1 MACTND
7 KNMNVVFCTDTNY
20 IMPSSVLIKSI
31 SLNNKNTPIDFYA
44 IVDES
49 VTERDKSILVRELS
63 DNDSHNIT
71 FLTVNGREYENMP
84 NLDVSHE
91 YAVRNKITATHTTK
105 ACYYRLS
112 MANLLPQSVEK
123 VIYFDCDIIVT
134 QDLSDLWSTN
144 LEGKAVAAVVDEG
157 EFQMHYH
164 QLGFPPEFG
173 YFNSGV
179 MIIDISYWRKHNMF
193 ESFLS
198 IIKEHAG
205 RMRQHDQEILNI
217 AFYNNVKRLPLK
229 YNFQE
234 HFFRKPECIPAFYNK
249 YSNEIEQAIVDIAV
263 VHYTADKPWHKEC
276 NQPYRGQFLK
286 YLKATQWDAYRLK
299 WKNKQFANSIT
310 IYRIL
315 IKLGLRKG
323 LYRNLL

>member
-1 MACTND
+1 
-7 KNMNVVFCTDTNY
+7 MNVVFCTDTNY

-31 SLNNKNTPIDFYA
+31 SMNNQSSAIDFFA

-49 VTERDKSILVRELS
+49 VTERDKSMLVRELS
-63 DNDSHNIT
+63 DNASHNIT
-71 FLTVNGREYENMP
+71 FLTVNGRDYENMP

-91 YAVRNKITATHTTK
+91 YAVKNNITATHTTK

-112 MANLLPQSVEK
+112 MANLLPLSVDK

-134 QDLSDLWSTN
+134 QDLSDLWATN

-157 EFQMHYH
+157 EFQMNYH

-173 YFNSGV
+173 YFNSGA
-179 MIIDISYWRKHNMF
+179 MIIDVSYWRQHNMF
-193 ESFLS
+193 DIFLS
-198 IIKEHAG
+198 IIQEHAG

-234 HFFRKPECIPAFYNK
+234 HFFRRPECIPDFYNK
-249 YSNEIEQAIVDIAV
+249 YSNEIEQAIDDIAV
-263 VHYTADKPWHKEC
+263 VHYTADKPWYKEC

-286 YLKATQWDAYRLK
+286 YLKATQWNAYRLK